1 MKKNIYL
8 LGLIIVFYNCSQNNY
23 SANNSNPLKSNS
35 FKELNEQKA
44 IYTKK
49 INDLSVELEKINN
62 AIEDLGVSEKR
73 VLITALKTK
82 ISFFEHQIEVQAN
95 IKTRKNVMI
104 YPEFNGRLIKL
115 NVSEGQKV
123 KKGRLLAIIDDA
135 GLKDQL
141 EQSKLQLNL
150 AKTTFERTER
160 LWEQKIGSE
169 MMYLE
174 TKTRY
179 KSAYKQVSQIKQQL
193 SRTKVYA
200 PFDGIIDEIPA
211 RLGGNLVPGVTP
223 ILRIINLNSMYV
235 ESDVPENYLPNIIKG
250 SKALVTIPALN
261 QIQTTQIQQTGNYI
275 TPSNRTFRIE
285 APLKNTNSLIKP
297 NLNARLS
304 VVDYTNPNA
313 ILIPQRVIR
322 EDAKGEPFVFVLK
335 KPEQNQGYTTEKR
348 KIIIGKNKK
357 EMIEITKGLTTDELV
372 VDEGVSLIIENQKVK
387 RIIE

>member
-8 LGLIIVFYNCSQNNY
+8 LGLILVFYNCTQSND
-23 SANNSNPLKSNS
+23 SDNNSNSLNSNNL
-35 FKELNEQKA
+35 KELNEQKA
-44 IYTKK
+44 FYTKK
-49 INDLSVELEKINN
+49 INDLNVELEKINN
-62 AIEDLGVSEKR
+62 AIEDLTVTEKR
-73 VLITALKTK
+73 ILITALKTK
-82 ISFFEHQIEVQAN
+82 ATFFEHQIEVQAN
-95 IKTRKNVMI
+95 IKTRKNIMI

-115 NVSEGQKV
+115 NVSEGQNV
-123 KKGRLLAIIDDA
+123 KKGRLLALIDDA

-141 EQSKLQLNL
+141 EQSKLQLDL

-174 TKTRY
+174 AKTRY
-179 KSAYKQVSQIKQQL
+179 KSAFKQVSQIKQQL

-200 PFDGIIDEIPA
+200 PFDGIIDEISA

-261 QIQTTQIQQTGNYI
+261 QIQITQIQQTGNYI
-275 TPSNRTFRIE
+275 TPGNRTFRIE
-285 APLKNTNSLIKP
+285 APIKNSNGLIKP

-304 VVDYTNPNA
+304 IVDYTNPKA
-313 ILIPQRVIR
+313 ILVPQRVIR
-322 EDAKGEPFVFVLK
+322 EDAKGEPYVFVLK
-335 KPEQNQGYTTEKR
+335 KPEENQRYTTEKR

-357 EMIEITKGLTTDELV
+357 EMIEITKGLTSGELV
-372 VDEGVSLIIENQKVK
+372 VDEGVSLVVENQKVK

>member
-8 LGLIIVFYNCSQNNY
+8 IGLIIVFCNCSQSNDNV
-23 SANNSNPLKSNS
+23 NNSNPLKSNS
-35 FKELNEQKA
+35 LKELNEQKTSL
-44 IYTKK
+44 TKK
-49 INDLSVELEKINN
+49 INELNVELEKINN
-62 AIEDLGVSEKR
+62 AIEDLAVAEKR

-82 ISFFEHQIEVQAN
+82 IIFFEHQIEVQAN

-141 EQSKLQLNL
+141 EQSKLQLDL

-160 LWEQKIGSE
+160 LCEQKIGSE

-174 TKTRY
+174 AKTRY

-211 RLGGNLVPGVTP
+211 RLGGNLIPGVTP

-261 QIQTTQIQQTGNYI
+261 QIQTTQIQKTGNYI

-285 APLKNTNSLIKP
+285 APIKNSNGLIKP

-304 VVDYTNPNA
+304 IVDYTNPKA
-313 ILIPQRVIR
+313 ILVPQRVIR
-322 EDAKGEPFVFVLK
+322 EDAKGEPYVFVLK
-335 KPEQNQGYTTEKR
+335 KPEENQGYTTEKR
-348 KIIIGKNKK
+348 KIITGKNKK
-357 EMIEITKGLTTDELV
+357 EMIEIKKGLTSDELV
-372 VDEGVSLIIENQKVK
+372 VDEGVSLVVENQKVK

>member
-1 MKKNIYL
+1 MKKNVYL
-8 LGLIIVFYNCSQNNY
+8 LGLILVFYNCSQSNDGD
-23 SANNSNPLKSNS
+23 NNSNSLKSNNL
-35 FKELNEQKA
+35 KELNEQKA
-44 IYTKK
+44 FYTKK
-49 INDLSVELEKINN
+49 INDLNVELEKINN
-62 AIEDLGVSEKR
+62 AIEDLTVTEKR
-73 VLITALKTK
+73 ILITALKTK
-82 ISFFEHQIEVQAN
+82 ATFFEHQIEVQAN
-95 IKTRKNVMI
+95 IKTRKNIMI

-123 KKGRLLAIIDDA
+123 KKGRLLALIDDA

-141 EQSKLQLNL
+141 EQSKLQLDL

-174 TKTRY
+174 AKTRY
-179 KSAYKQVSQIKQQL
+179 KSAFKQVSQIKQQL

-250 SKALVTIPALN
+250 SKALVTIPSLN
-261 QIQTTQIQQTGNYI
+261 QIQATQIQMTGNYI

-285 APLKNTNSLIKP
+285 APIKNSNGLIKP

-304 VVDYTNPNA
+304 IVDYTNPKA
-313 ILIPQRVIR
+313 ILVPQRVIR
-322 EDAKGEPFVFVLK
+322 EDSKGEPYVFVLK
-335 KPEQNQGYTTEKR
+335 KPEENQGYTTEKR
-348 KIIIGKNKK
+348 KIITGKNKK
-357 EMIEITKGLTTDELV
+357 EMIEITKGLTSDELV
-372 VDEGVSLIIENQKVK
+372 VDEGVSLVVENQKVK

>member
-8 LGLIIVFYNCSQNNY
+8 IGLIIVFYNCSQSND
-23 SANNSNPLKSNS
+23 SVNNSNPLKSNS
-35 FKELNEQKA
+35 LKELNEQKA
-44 IYTKK
+44 SFTKK
-49 INDLSVELEKINN
+49 INALNFELEKINN
-62 AIEDLGVSEKR
+62 AIEDLAVKEKR
-73 VLITALKTK
+73 VLISAIKTK
-82 ISFFEHQIEVQAN
+82 ITFFEHQIEVQAN

-115 NVSEGQKV
+115 NVSEGKKV

-141 EQSKLQLNL
+141 EQSKLQLDL

-174 TKTRY
+174 AKTRY

-235 ESDVPENYLPNIIKG
+235 ESDVPENYIPNIIKG

-261 QIQTTQIQQTGNYI
+261 QIQTTQIQQIGNYI

-285 APLKNTNSLIKP
+285 APIKNSNGLIKP

-304 VVDYTNPNA
+304 IVDYTNPKA
-313 ILIPQRVIR
+313 ILVPQRVIR
-322 EDAKGEPFVFVLK
+322 EDAKGEPYVFVLK
-335 KPEQNQGYTTEKR
+335 KPEENQGYTTEKR

-357 EMIEITKGLTTDELV
+357 EMIEITKGLTIDELV
-372 VDEGVSLIIENQKVK
+372 VDEGVSLLVENQKVK

>member
-1 MKKNIYL
+1 MKKNVYL
-8 LGLIIVFYNCSQNNY
+8 LGLILVFYNCSQSNDGD
-23 SANNSNPLKSNS
+23 NNSNPLKSNNL
-35 FKELNEQKA
+35 KELNEQKA
-44 IYTKK
+44 FYTKK
-49 INDLSVELEKINN
+49 INDLNVELEKINN
-62 AIEDLGVSEKR
+62 AIEDLTVTEKR
-73 VLITALKTK
+73 ILITALKTK
-82 ISFFEHQIEVQAN
+82 ATFFEHQIEVQAN
-95 IKTRKNVMI
+95 IKTRKNIMI

-115 NVSEGQKV
+115 NVSEGQNV
-123 KKGRLLAIIDDA
+123 KKGRLLALIDDA

-141 EQSKLQLNL
+141 EQSKLQLDL

-174 TKTRY
+174 AKTRY
-179 KSAYKQVSQIKQQL
+179 KSAFKQVSQIKQQL

-261 QIQTTQIQQTGNYI
+261 QIQTTQIQLTGNYI

-285 APLKNTNSLIKP
+285 APIKNSNGLIKP

-304 VVDYTNPNA
+304 IVDYTNPKA
-313 ILIPQRVIR
+313 ILVPQRVIR
-322 EDAKGEPFVFVLK
+322 EDSKGEPYVFVLK
-335 KPEQNQGYTTEKR
+335 KPEENQGYTTEKR
-348 KIIIGKNKK
+348 KIIIRKK
-357 EMIEITKGLTTDELV
+357 
-372 VDEGVSLIIENQKVK
+372 
-387 RIIE
+387 

>member
-1 MKKNIYL
+1 MKKNVYL
-8 LGLIIVFYNCSQNNY
+8 LGLILAFYNCSKSNDGDD
-23 SANNSNPLKSNS
+23 NSNSLKSSNL
-35 FKELNEQKA
+35 KELNEQKA
-44 IYTKK
+44 FYTKK
-49 INDLSVELEKINN
+49 INDLNVELEKINN
-62 AIEDLGVSEKR
+62 AIEDLTVTEKR
-73 VLITALKTK
+73 ILITALKTK
-82 ISFFEHQIEVQAN
+82 ATFFEHQIEVQAN
-95 IKTRKNVMI
+95 IKTRKNIMI

-123 KKGRLLAIIDDA
+123 KKGKLLALIDDA

-141 EQSKLQLNL
+141 EQSKLQLDL

-174 TKTRY
+174 AKTRY
-179 KSAYKQVSQIKQQL
+179 KSAFKQVSQIKQQL

-250 SKALVTIPALN
+250 SKALVTIPSLN
-261 QIQTTQIQQTGNYI
+261 QIQTTQIPIKN
-275 TPSNRTFRIE
+275 SNG
-285 APLKNTNSLIKP
+285 LIKP

-304 VVDYTNPNA
+304 IVDYTNPKA
-313 ILIPQRVIR
+313 ILVPQRVIR
-322 EDAKGEPFVFVLK
+322 EDSKGEPYVFVLK
-335 KPEQNQGYTTEKR
+335 KPEENQGYTTEKR
-348 KIIIGKNKK
+348 KIILGKNKK
-357 EMIEITKGLTTDELV
+357 EMIEITKGLTSDELV
-372 VDEGVSLIIENQKVK
+372 VDEGVSLVVENQKVK

>member
-1 MKKNIYL
+1 MKKNVYL
-8 LGLIIVFYNCSQNNY
+8 LGLILVFYNCSQSNDGD
-23 SANNSNPLKSNS
+23 NNSNSLKSNNL
-35 FKELNEQKA
+35 KELNEQKA
-44 IYTKK
+44 FYTKK
-49 INDLSVELEKINN
+49 INDLNVELEKINN
-62 AIEDLGVSEKR
+62 AIEDLTVTEKR
-73 VLITALKTK
+73 ILITALKTK
-82 ISFFEHQIEVQAN
+82 ATFFEHQIEVQAN
-95 IKTRKNVMI
+95 IKTRKNIMI

-123 KKGRLLAIIDDA
+123 KKGRLLALIDDA

-141 EQSKLQLNL
+141 EQSKLQLDL

-174 TKTRY
+174 AKTRY
-179 KSAYKQVSQIKQQL
+179 KSALKQVSQIKQQL

-250 SKALVTIPALN
+250 SKALVTIPSLN
-261 QIQTTQIQQTGNYI
+261 QIQATQIQMTGNYI

-285 APLKNTNSLIKP
+285 APIKNSNGLIKP

-304 VVDYTNPNA
+304 IVDYTNPKA
-313 ILIPQRVIR
+313 ILVPQRVIR
-322 EDAKGEPFVFVLK
+322 EDAKGEPYVFVLK
-335 KPEQNQGYTTEKR
+335 KPEENQGYTTEKR
-348 KIIIGKNKK
+348 KIILGKNKK
-357 EMIEITKGLTTDELV
+357 EMIEITKGLTSDELV
-372 VDEGVSLIIENQKVK
+372 VDEGVSLVVENQKVK

>member
-1 MKKNIYL
+1 MKKNVYL
-8 LGLIIVFYNCSQNNY
+8 LGLILVFYNCSQSNDEG
-23 SANNSNPLKSNS
+23 NNSNPLKPNNL
-35 FKELNEQKA
+35 KELNEQKA
-44 IYTKK
+44 FYTKK
-49 INDLSVELEKINN
+49 INDLNVELEKINN
-62 AIEDLGVSEKR
+62 AIEDLTVTEKR
-73 VLITALKTK
+73 ILITALKTEATL
-82 ISFFEHQIEVQAN
+82 FEHQIEVQAN
-95 IKTRKNVMI
+95 IKTRKNIMI

-123 KKGRLLAIIDDA
+123 KKGRLLALIDDA

-141 EQSKLQLNL
+141 EQSKLQLDL

-174 TKTRY
+174 AKTRY
-179 KSAYKQVSQIKQQL
+179 KSAFKQVSQIKQQL

-200 PFDGIIDEIPA
+200 PFEGIIDEIPA

-261 QIQTTQIQQTGNYI
+261 QIQTTQIQLTGNYI
-275 TPSNRTFRIE
+275 APSNRTFRIE
-285 APLKNTNSLIKP
+285 APIKNSNGLIKP

-304 VVDYTNPNA
+304 IVDYTNQKA
-313 ILIPQRVIR
+313 ILVPQRVIR
-322 EDAKGEPFVFVLK
+322 EDAKGEPYVFVLK
-335 KPEQNQGYTTEKR
+335 KPEENQGYTTEKR
-348 KIIIGKNKK
+348 KIILGKNKK
-357 EMIEITKGLTTDELV
+357 EMIEITKGLTSDELV
-372 VDEGVSLIIENQKVK
+372 VDEGVSLVVENQKVK

>member
-1 MKKNIYL
+1 MKKNVYL
-8 LGLIIVFYNCSQNNY
+8 LGLILVFYNCSQSNDEG
-23 SANNSNPLKSNS
+23 NNSNPLKSNNL
-35 FKELNEQKA
+35 KELNEQKA
-44 IYTKK
+44 FYTKK
-49 INDLSVELEKINN
+49 INDLNVELEKINN
-62 AIEDLGVSEKR
+62 AIEDLTVTEKR
-73 VLITALKTK
+73 ILITALKTEATL
-82 ISFFEHQIEVQAN
+82 FEHQIEVQAN
-95 IKTRKNVMI
+95 IKTRKNIMI

-123 KKGRLLAIIDDA
+123 KKGRLLALIDDA

-141 EQSKLQLNL
+141 EQSKLQLDL

-174 TKTRY
+174 AKTRY
-179 KSAYKQVSQIKQQL
+179 KSAFKQVSQIKQQL

-261 QIQTTQIQQTGNYI
+261 QIQTTQIQLTGNYI
-275 TPSNRTFRIE
+275 APSNRTFRIE
-285 APLKNTNSLIKP
+285 APIKNSNGLIKP

-304 VVDYTNPNA
+304 IVDYTNQKA
-313 ILIPQRVIR
+313 ILVPQRVIR
-322 EDAKGEPFVFVLK
+322 EDAKGEPYVFVLK
-335 KPEQNQGYTTEKR
+335 KPEENQGYTTEKR
-348 KIIIGKNKK
+348 KIILGKNKK
-357 EMIEITKGLTTDELV
+357 EMIEITKGLTSDELV
-372 VDEGVSLIIENQKVK
+372 VDEGVSLVVENQKVK

>member
-8 LGLIIVFYNCSQNNY
+8 LGLILVFYNCTQSND
-23 SANNSNPLKSNS
+23 SDNNSNSLNSNNL
-35 FKELNEQKA
+35 KELNEQKA
-44 IYTKK
+44 FYSKK
-49 INDLSVELEKINN
+49 INDLNVELEKINN
-62 AIEDLGVSEKR
+62 AIEDLTVTEKR
-73 VLITALKTK
+73 ILITALKTK
-82 ISFFEHQIEVQAN
+82 ATFFEHQIEVQAN
-95 IKTRKNVMI
+95 IKTRKNIMI

-123 KKGRLLAIIDDA
+123 KKGKLLALIDDA

-141 EQSKLQLNL
+141 EQSKLQLDL

-174 TKTRY
+174 AKTRF
-179 KSAYKQVSQIKQQL
+179 KSAFKQVSQIKQQL

-250 SKALVTIPALN
+250 SKALVTIPSLN
-261 QIQTTQIQQTGNYI
+261 QIQTTQIQLTGNYI

-285 APLKNTNSLIKP
+285 APIKNLNGLIKP

-304 VVDYTNPNA
+304 IVDYTNPKA
-313 ILIPQRVIR
+313 ILVPQRVIR
-322 EDAKGEPFVFVLK
+322 EDAKGEPYVFVLK
-335 KPEQNQGYTTEKR
+335 KPEENQGYTTEKR
-348 KIIIGKNKK
+348 KITLGKNKK
-357 EMIEITKGLTTDELV
+357 EMIEITKGLTSDELV
-372 VDEGVSLIIENQKVK
+372 VDEGVSLVVENQKVK

>member
-8 LGLIIVFYNCSQNNY
+8 LGLILVFYSCTQGNDSD
-23 SANNSNPLKSNS
+23 NNSTPLDSNNL
-35 FKELNEQKA
+35 KELNEQKA
-44 IYTKK
+44 FYTKK
-49 INDLSVELEKINN
+49 INDLNVELEKINN
-62 AIEDLGVSEKR
+62 AIEDLAVTEKR
-73 VLITALKTK
+73 ILITALKTETT
-82 ISFFEHQIEVQAN
+82 FFEHQIEVQAN
-95 IKTRKNVMI
+95 IKTRKNIMI

-123 KKGRLLAIIDDA
+123 KKGRLLALIDDA

-141 EQSKLQLNL
+141 EQSKLQLDL

-174 TKTRY
+174 AKTRY
-179 KSAYKQVSQIKQQL
+179 KSAFKQVSQIKQQL

-261 QIQTTQIQQTGNYI
+261 QIQTTQIQLTGNYI
-275 TPSNRTFRIE
+275 APSNRTFRIE
-285 APLKNTNSLIKP
+285 APIKNSNGLIKP

-304 VVDYTNPNA
+304 IVDYTNQKA
-313 ILIPQRVIR
+313 ILVPQRVIR
-322 EDAKGEPFVFVLK
+322 EDAKGEPYVFVLK
-335 KPEQNQGYTTEKR
+335 KPEENQGYTTEKR
-348 KIIIGKNKK
+348 KIILGKNKR
-357 EMIEITKGLTTDELV
+357 EMIEITKGLTSDELV
-372 VDEGVSLIIENQKVK
+372 VDEGVSLVVENQKVK

>member
-1 MKKNIYL
+1 MKKNVYL
-8 LGLIIVFYNCSQNNY
+8 LGLILVFYNCSQRNEGD
-23 SANNSNPLKSNS
+23 NNSNALNSNNL
-35 FKELNEQKA
+35 KELNEQKA
-44 IYTKK
+44 FYTKK
-49 INDLSVELEKINN
+49 INDLNVELEKINN
-62 AIEDLGVSEKR
+62 SIEDLTVTEKR
-73 VLITALKTK
+73 ILITALKTK
-82 ISFFEHQIEVQAN
+82 ATFFEHQIEVQAN
-95 IKTRKNVMI
+95 IKTRKNIMI

-115 NVSEGQKV
+115 NVSEGQNV
-123 KKGRLLAIIDDA
+123 KKGKLLALIDDA

-141 EQSKLQLNL
+141 EQSKLQLDL

-174 TKTRY
+174 AKTRY
-179 KSAYKQVSQIKQQL
+179 KSAFKQVSQIKQQL

-200 PFDGIIDEIPA
+200 PFDGIIDEISA

-285 APLKNTNSLIKP
+285 APIKNSNGLIKP

-304 VVDYTNPNA
+304 IVDYTNPKA
-313 ILIPQRVIR
+313 ILVPQRVIR
-322 EDAKGEPFVFVLK
+322 EDAKGEPYVFVLK
-335 KPEQNQGYTTEKR
+335 KPEENQRYTTEKR

-372 VDEGVSLIIENQKVK
+372 VDEGVSLLVENQKVK

>member
-8 LGLIIVFYNCSQNNY
+8 LGLILVFYNCTQSND
-23 SANNSNPLKSNS
+23 SNNSNSLNSNNL
-35 FKELNEQKA
+35 KELNEQKA
-44 IYTKK
+44 FYTKK
-49 INDLSVELEKINN
+49 INDLNIELEKINN
-62 AIEDLGVSEKR
+62 AIEDLAVTEKR
-73 VLITALKTK
+73 ILITALKTK
-82 ISFFEHQIEVQAN
+82 TTFFEHQIEVQAN
-95 IKTRKNVMI
+95 IKTRKNIMI

-115 NVSEGQKV
+115 NVNEGQNV
-123 KKGRLLAIIDDA
+123 KKGRLLALIDDA

-141 EQSKLQLNL
+141 EQSKLQLDL

-174 TKTRY
+174 AKTRY
-179 KSAYKQVSQIKQQL
+179 KSAFKQVSQIKQQL

-211 RLGGNLVPGVTP
+211 RLGSNLVPGVTP

-261 QIQTTQIQQTGNYI
+261 QIQTTQIQLTGNYI
-275 TPSNRTFRIE
+275 APSNRTFRIE
-285 APLKNTNSLIKP
+285 APIKNSNGLIKP

-304 VVDYTNPNA
+304 IVDYTNQKA
-313 ILIPQRVIR
+313 ILVPQRVIR
-322 EDAKGEPFVFVLK
+322 EDAKGEPYVFVLK
-335 KPEQNQGYTTEKR
+335 KPEENQGYTTEKR
-348 KIIIGKNKK
+348 KIILGKNKK
-357 EMIEITKGLTTDELV
+357 EMIEITKGLTSDELV
-372 VDEGVSLIIENQKVK
+372 VDEGVSLVVENQKVK

>member
-1 MKKNIYL
+1 M
-8 LGLIIVFYNCSQNNY
+8 
-23 SANNSNPLKSNS
+23 
-35 FKELNEQKA
+35 
-44 IYTKK
+44 
-49 INDLSVELEKINN
+49 
-62 AIEDLGVSEKR
+62 
-73 VLITALKTK
+73 ITALKTK
-82 ISFFEHQIEVQAN
+82 ATFFEHQIEVQAN
-95 IKTRKNVMI
+95 IKTRKNIMI

-123 KKGRLLAIIDDA
+123 KKGKLLALIDDA

-141 EQSKLQLNL
+141 EQSKLQLDL

-174 TKTRY
+174 AKTRY
-179 KSAYKQVSQIKQQL
+179 KSAFKQVSQIKQQL

-235 ESDVPENYLPNIIKG
+235 ESDIPENYLPNIIKG
-250 SKALVTIPALN
+250 SKALVTIPSLN
-261 QIQTTQIQQTGNYI
+261 QIQTTQIQMTGNYI

-285 APLKNTNSLIKP
+285 APIKNSNGLIKP

-304 VVDYTNPNA
+304 IVDYTNPKA
-313 ILIPQRVIR
+313 ILVPQRVIR
-322 EDAKGEPFVFVLK
+322 EDAKGEPYVFVLK
-335 KPEQNQGYTTEKR
+335 KPEENQGYTTEKR
-348 KIIIGKNKK
+348 KIILGKNKK
-357 EMIEITKGLTTDELV
+357 EMIEITKGLTFDELV
-372 VDEGVSLIIENQKVK
+372 VDEGVSLVVENQKVK

>member
-8 LGLIIVFYNCSQNNY
+8 LGLILVFYSCTQGNDSD
-23 SANNSNPLKSNS
+23 NNSTPLNSNNL
-35 FKELNEQKA
+35 KELNEQKA
-44 IYTKK
+44 FYTKK
-49 INDLSVELEKINN
+49 INDLNVELEKINN
-62 AIEDLGVSEKR
+62 AIEDLAVTEKR
-73 VLITALKTK
+73 ILITALKTETT
-82 ISFFEHQIEVQAN
+82 FFEHQIEVQAN
-95 IKTRKNVMI
+95 IKTRKNIVI

-123 KKGRLLAIIDDA
+123 KKGRLLALIDDA

-141 EQSKLQLNL
+141 EQSKLQLDL

-174 TKTRY
+174 AKTRY
-179 KSAYKQVSQIKQQL
+179 KSAFKQVSQIKQQL

-261 QIQTTQIQQTGNYI
+261 QIQTTQIQLTGNYI
-275 TPSNRTFRIE
+275 APSNRTFRIE
-285 APLKNTNSLIKP
+285 APIKNSNGLIKP

-304 VVDYTNPNA
+304 IVDYTNQKA
-313 ILIPQRVIR
+313 ILVPQRVIR
-322 EDAKGEPFVFVLK
+322 EDAKGEPYVFVLK
-335 KPEQNQGYTTEKR
+335 KPEENQGYTTEKR
-348 KIIIGKNKK
+348 KIILGNNKK
-357 EMIEITKGLTTDELV
+357 EMIEITKGLTSDELV
-372 VDEGVSLIIENQKVK
+372 VDEGVSLVVENQKVN

>member
-8 LGLIIVFYNCSQNNY
+8 LGLILVFYNCTQSND
-23 SANNSNPLKSNS
+23 SNNSNSLNSNNL
-35 FKELNEQKA
+35 KELNEQKA
-44 IYTKK
+44 FYTKK
-49 INDLSVELEKINN
+49 INDLNVELEKINN
-62 AIEDLGVSEKR
+62 AIEDLAVTEKR
-73 VLITALKTK
+73 ILITALKTK
-82 ISFFEHQIEVQAN
+82 TTFFEHQIEVQAN
-95 IKTRKNVMI
+95 IKTRKNIMI

-115 NVSEGQKV
+115 NVNEGQNV
-123 KKGRLLAIIDDA
+123 KKGRLLALIDDA

-141 EQSKLQLNL
+141 EQSKLQLDL

-174 TKTRY
+174 AKTRY
-179 KSAYKQVSQIKQQL
+179 KSAFKQVSQIKQQL

-211 RLGGNLVPGVTP
+211 RLGSNLVPGVTP

-261 QIQTTQIQQTGNYI
+261 QIQTTQIQLTGNYI
-275 TPSNRTFRIE
+275 APSNRTFRIE
-285 APLKNTNSLIKP
+285 APIKNSNGLIKP

-304 VVDYTNPNA
+304 IVDYTNQKA
-313 ILIPQRVIR
+313 ILVPQRVIR
-322 EDAKGEPFVFVLK
+322 EDAKGEPYVFVLK
-335 KPEQNQGYTTEKR
+335 KPEENQGYTTEKR
-348 KIIIGKNKK
+348 KIILGKNKK
-357 EMIEITKGLTTDELV
+357 EMIEITKGLTSDELV
-372 VDEGVSLIIENQKVK
+372 VDEGVSLVVENQKVK

>member
-1 MKKNIYL
+1 MKKNVYL
-8 LGLIIVFYNCSQNNY
+8 LGLILVFYNCSQSNDGDD
-23 SANNSNPLKSNS
+23 NSNSLKSNNL
-35 FKELNEQKA
+35 KELNEQKA
-44 IYTKK
+44 FYTKK
-49 INDLSVELEKINN
+49 INDLNVELEKINN
-62 AIEDLGVSEKR
+62 AIEDLTVTEKR
-73 VLITALKTK
+73 ILITALKTK
-82 ISFFEHQIEVQAN
+82 ATFFEHQIEVQAN
-95 IKTRKNVMI
+95 IKTRKNIMI

-123 KKGRLLAIIDDA
+123 KKGRLLALIDDA

-141 EQSKLQLNL
+141 EQSKLQLDL

-174 TKTRY
+174 AKTRY
-179 KSAYKQVSQIKQQL
+179 KSAFKQVSQIKQQL

-261 QIQTTQIQQTGNYI
+261 QIQTTQIQLTGNYI

-285 APLKNTNSLIKP
+285 APIKNSNGLIKP

-304 VVDYTNPNA
+304 IVDYTNPKA
-313 ILIPQRVIR
+313 ILVPQRVIR
-322 EDAKGEPFVFVLK
+322 EDAKGEPYVFVLK
-335 KPEQNQGYTTEKR
+335 KPEENQGYTTEKR
-348 KIIIGKNKK
+348 KIISGKNKK
-357 EMIEITKGLTTDELV
+357 EMIEITKGLTSDELV
-372 VDEGVSLIIENQKVK
+372 VDEGVSLVVENQKVK

>member
-1 MKKNIYL
+1 MKKNVYL
-8 LGLIIVFYNCSQNNY
+8 LGLILVFYNCSQSNEGD
-23 SANNSNPLKSNS
+23 NNSNPLNSNNL
-35 FKELNEQKA
+35 KELNEQKA
-44 IYTKK
+44 FYTKK
-49 INDLSVELEKINN
+49 INDLNVELEKINN
-62 AIEDLGVSEKR
+62 AIEDLTVTEKR
-73 VLITALKTK
+73 ILITALKTK
-82 ISFFEHQIEVQAN
+82 ATFFEHQIEVQAN
-95 IKTRKNVMI
+95 IKTRKNIMI

-115 NVSEGQKV
+115 NVSEGQNV
-123 KKGRLLAIIDDA
+123 KKGKLLALIDDA

-141 EQSKLQLNL
+141 EQSKLQLDL

-174 TKTRY
+174 AKTRY
-179 KSAYKQVSQIKQQL
+179 KSAFKQVSQIKQQL

-261 QIQTTQIQQTGNYI
+261 QIQTTQIQLTGNFI
-275 TPSNRTFRIE
+275 APSNRTFRIE
-285 APLKNTNSLIKP
+285 APIKNSNGLIKP

-304 VVDYTNPNA
+304 IVDYTNQKA
-313 ILIPQRVIR
+313 ILVPQRVIR
-322 EDAKGEPFVFVLK
+322 EDAKGEPYVFVLK
-335 KPEQNQGYTTEKR
+335 KPEENQGYTTEKR
-348 KIIIGKNKK
+348 KIILGKNKK
-357 EMIEITKGLTTDELV
+357 EMIEITKGLTSDELV
-372 VDEGVSLIIENQKVK
+372 VDEGVSLVVENQKVK

>member
-8 LGLIIVFYNCSQNNY
+8 LGLILVFYNCTQSND
-23 SANNSNPLKSNS
+23 SDNNSNSLNSNNL
-35 FKELNEQKA
+35 KELNEQKA
-44 IYTKK
+44 FYTKK
-49 INDLSVELEKINN
+49 INDLNVELEKINN
-62 AIEDLGVSEKR
+62 AIEDLAVTEKR
-73 VLITALKTK
+73 ILITALKTK
-82 ISFFEHQIEVQAN
+82 TTFFEHQIEVQAN
-95 IKTRKNVMI
+95 IKTRKNIMI

-115 NVSEGQKV
+115 NVSEGQNV
-123 KKGRLLAIIDDA
+123 KKGRLLALIDDA

-141 EQSKLQLNL
+141 EQSKLQLDL

-174 TKTRY
+174 AKTRY
-179 KSAYKQVSQIKQQL
+179 KSAFKQVSQIKQQL

-261 QIQTTQIQQTGNYI
+261 QIQTTQIQLTGNYI
-275 TPSNRTFRIE
+275 APSNRTFRIE
-285 APLKNTNSLIKP
+285 APIKNSNGLIKP

-304 VVDYTNPNA
+304 IVDYTNPKA
-313 ILIPQRVIR
+313 ILVPQRVIR
-322 EDAKGEPFVFVLK
+322 EDAKGEPYVFVLK
-335 KPEQNQGYTTEKR
+335 KPEENQGYTTEKR
-348 KIIIGKNKK
+348 KIILGKNKK
-357 EMIEITKGLTTDELV
+357 EMIEITKGLTSDELV
-372 VDEGVSLIIENQKVK
+372 VDEGVSLVVENQKVK

>member
-1 MKKNIYL
+1 MKKNVYL
-8 LGLIIVFYNCSQNNY
+8 LGLILVFYNCSQSNDEG
-23 SANNSNPLKSNS
+23 NNSNPLKSNNL
-35 FKELNEQKA
+35 KELNEQKA
-44 IYTKK
+44 FYTKK
-49 INDLSVELEKINN
+49 INDLNVELEKINN
-62 AIEDLGVSEKR
+62 AIEDLTVTEKR
-73 VLITALKTK
+73 ILITALKTK
-82 ISFFEHQIEVQAN
+82 ATFFEHQIEVQAN
-95 IKTRKNVMI
+95 IKTRKNIMI

-123 KKGRLLAIIDDA
+123 KKGRLLALIDDA

-141 EQSKLQLNL
+141 EQSKLQLDL

-174 TKTRY
+174 AKTRY
-179 KSAYKQVSQIKQQL
+179 KSAFKQVSQIKQQL

-250 SKALVTIPALN
+250 SKALVTIPSLN
-261 QIQTTQIQQTGNYI
+261 QIQTTQIQLTGNYI

-285 APLKNTNSLIKP
+285 APIKNSNGLIKP

-304 VVDYTNPNA
+304 IVDYTNQKA
-313 ILIPQRVIR
+313 ILVPQRVIR
-322 EDAKGEPFVFVLK
+322 EDAKGEPYVFVLK
-335 KPEQNQGYTTEKR
+335 KPEENQGYTTEKR
-348 KIIIGKNKK
+348 KIILGKNKK
-357 EMIEITKGLTTDELV
+357 EMIEITKGLTSDELV
-372 VDEGVSLIIENQKVK
+372 VDEGVSLVVENQKVK

>member
-1 MKKNIYL
+1 MKKNVYL
-8 LGLIIVFYNCSQNNY
+8 LGLILVFYNCSQSNEGD
-23 SANNSNPLKSNS
+23 NNSNPLNSNNL
-35 FKELNEQKA
+35 KELNEQKA
-44 IYTKK
+44 FYTKK
-49 INDLSVELEKINN
+49 INDLNVELEKINN
-62 AIEDLGVSEKR
+62 AIEDLAVTEKR
-73 VLITALKTK
+73 ILITALKTK
-82 ISFFEHQIEVQAN
+82 ATFFEHQIEVQAN
-95 IKTRKNVMI
+95 IKTRKNIMI

-123 KKGRLLAIIDDA
+123 KKGKLLALIDDA

-141 EQSKLQLNL
+141 EQSKLQLDL

-174 TKTRY
+174 AKTRY
-179 KSAYKQVSQIKQQL
+179 KSAFKQVSQIKQQL

-261 QIQTTQIQQTGNYI
+261 QIQTTQIQLTGNYI

-285 APLKNTNSLIKP
+285 APIKNSNGLIKP

-304 VVDYTNPNA
+304 IVDYTNQKA
-313 ILIPQRVIR
+313 ILVPQRVIR
-322 EDAKGEPFVFVLK
+322 EDAKGEPYVFVLK
-335 KPEQNQGYTTEKR
+335 KPEENQGYTTEKR
-348 KIIIGKNKK
+348 KIILGKNKK
-357 EMIEITKGLTTDELV
+357 EMIEITKGLTSDELV
-372 VDEGVSLIIENQKVK
+372 VDEGVSLVVENQKVK

>member
-1 MKKNIYL
+1 MKKNVYL
-8 LGLIIVFYNCSQNNY
+8 LGLILVFYNCSQSNDEG
-23 SANNSNPLKSNS
+23 NNSNPLKSNNL
-35 FKELNEQKA
+35 KELNEQKA
-44 IYTKK
+44 FYTKK
-49 INDLSVELEKINN
+49 INDLNVELEKINN
-62 AIEDLGVSEKR
+62 AIENLTVTEKR
-73 VLITALKTK
+73 ILITALKTK
-82 ISFFEHQIEVQAN
+82 ATFFEHQIEVQAN
-95 IKTRKNVMI
+95 IKTRKNIMI

-123 KKGRLLAIIDDA
+123 KKGRLLALIDDA

-141 EQSKLQLNL
+141 EQSKLQLDL

-174 TKTRY
+174 AKTRY
-179 KSAYKQVSQIKQQL
+179 KSAFKQVSQIKQQL

-261 QIQTTQIQQTGNYI
+261 QIQTTQIQLTGNYI
-275 TPSNRTFRIE
+275 APSNRTFRIE
-285 APLKNTNSLIKP
+285 APIKNSNGLIKP

-304 VVDYTNPNA
+304 IVDYTNQKA
-313 ILIPQRVIR
+313 ILVPQRVIR
-322 EDAKGEPFVFVLK
+322 EDAKGEPYVFVLK
-335 KPEQNQGYTTEKR
+335 KPEENQGYTTEKR
-348 KIIIGKNKK
+348 KIILGKNKK
-357 EMIEITKGLTTDELV
+357 EMIEITKGLTSDELV
-372 VDEGVSLIIENQKVK
+372 VDEGVSLVVENQKVK

>member
-1 MKKNIYL
+1 MKKNVYL
-8 LGLIIVFYNCSQNNY
+8 LGLILVFYNCSQSNDEG
-23 SANNSNPLKSNS
+23 NNSNPLKSNNL
-35 FKELNEQKA
+35 KELNEQKA
-44 IYTKK
+44 FYTKK
-49 INDLSVELEKINN
+49 INDLNVELEKINN
-62 AIEDLGVSEKR
+62 AIEDLAVTEKR
-73 VLITALKTK
+73 ILITALKTK
-82 ISFFEHQIEVQAN
+82 TTFFEHQIEVQAN
-95 IKTRKNVMI
+95 IKTRKNIMI

-123 KKGRLLAIIDDA
+123 KKGRLLALIDDA

-141 EQSKLQLNL
+141 EQSKLQLDL

-174 TKTRY
+174 AKTRY
-179 KSAYKQVSQIKQQL
+179 KSAFKQVSQIKQQL

-261 QIQTTQIQQTGNYI
+261 QIQTTQIQLTGNYI
-275 TPSNRTFRIE
+275 APSNRTFRIE
-285 APLKNTNSLIKP
+285 APIKNSNGLIKP

-304 VVDYTNPNA
+304 IVDYTNQKA
-313 ILIPQRVIR
+313 ILVPQRVIR
-322 EDAKGEPFVFVLK
+322 EDAKGEPYVFVLK
-335 KPEQNQGYTTEKR
+335 KPEENQGYTTEKR
-348 KIIIGKNKK
+348 KIILGKNKK
-357 EMIEITKGLTTDELV
+357 EMIEITKGLTSEELV
-372 VDEGVSLIIENQKVK
+372 VDEGVSLVVENQKVK

>member
-1 MKKNIYL
+1 MKKNVYL
-8 LGLIIVFYNCSQNNY
+8 LGLILVFYNCSQSNDEG
-23 SANNSNPLKSNS
+23 NNSNPLKSNNL
-35 FKELNEQKA
+35 KELNEQKA
-44 IYTKK
+44 FYTKK
-49 INDLSVELEKINN
+49 INDLNVELEKINN
-62 AIEDLGVSEKR
+62 AIEDLTVTEKR
-73 VLITALKTK
+73 ILITALKTEATL
-82 ISFFEHQIEVQAN
+82 FEHQIEVQAN
-95 IKTRKNVMI
+95 IKTRKNIMI

-141 EQSKLQLNL
+141 EQSKLQLDL

-174 TKTRY
+174 AKTRY
-179 KSAYKQVSQIKQQL
+179 KSAFKQVSQIKQQL

-261 QIQTTQIQQTGNYI
+261 QIQTTQIQLTGNYI
-275 TPSNRTFRIE
+275 APSNRTFRIE
-285 APLKNTNSLIKP
+285 APIKNSNGLIKP

-304 VVDYTNPNA
+304 IVDYTNQKA
-313 ILIPQRVIR
+313 ILVPQRVIR
-322 EDAKGEPFVFVLK
+322 EDAKGEPYVFVLK
-335 KPEQNQGYTTEKR
+335 KPEENQGYTTEKR
-348 KIIIGKNKK
+348 KIILGKNKK
-357 EMIEITKGLTTDELV
+357 EMIEITKGLTSDELV
-372 VDEGVSLIIENQKVK
+372 VDEGVSLVVENQKVK